1 LARVLVSFWLEEVP
15 GSAARAAIAAQQHR
29 GKPRAMTTIS
39 AGVSLS
45 TIQGHVHARPAPA
58 SPWDAPDAETPKAGV
73 VARSSAQPGA
83 GRKFDCSFA
92 GDLPA
97 AGAQFLADS
106 QVPWGRR
113 RPGRRGR
120 PAGLAGQAGW
130 YLVTTEDRMIPPAA
144 QRAMAD
150 RAGASV
156 SEIAAS
162 HAVCVSQPQVVADLL
177 KQAAAAAGG

>member
-1 LARVLVSFWLEEVP
+1 MGRAQRRNPKTGVL
-15 GSAARAAIAAQQHR
+15 
-29 GKPRAMTTIS
+29 
-39 AGVSLS
+39 
-45 TIQGHVHARPAPA
+45 
-58 SPWDAPDAETPKAGV
+58 
-73 VARSSAQPGA
+73 ARSSAQPSA
-83 GRKFDCSFA
+83 GRKFHGSLA

-106 QVPWGRR
+106 QVPWGVDAL
-113 RPGRRGR
+113 G
-120 PAGLAGQAGW
+120 GQVGWLTWRAKPCW

-162 HAVCVSQPQVVADLL
+162 HAVYVSQPQVVADLI